1 MQQISCDRQA
11 EWLDLFNYLLTQ
23 YELNRSVL
31 GMHAMYAAVSVSA
44 GVCYIFNKLVSVGI
58 KLSRLDGK
66 ACE

>member
-11 EWLDLFNYLLTQ
+11 EWLDKFSYLLTQ

-44 GVCYIFNKLVSVGI
+44 CYIFNKLVSVEI
-58 KLSRLDGK
+58 KLPRLAGK
-66 ACE
+66 ACQ